1 VCDGDGQL
9 SLWQA
14 GHVAQPYF
22 VQQLHNKNCADFVFQ
37 VAFRSSV
44 IKCLPWWHSQLRRQ
58 PVKFLRIEND
68 VPVGKLYEEKNM
80 EKKIIFITSL
90 TSLKKG

>member
-1 VCDGDGQL
+1 MWQVCDGDGQL

-37 VAFRSSV
+37 VAFRFYV
-44 IKCLPWWHSQLRRQ
+44 TKCLPW
-58 PVKFLRIEND
+58 
-68 VPVGKLYEEKNM
+68 
-80 EKKIIFITSL
+80 
-90 TSLKKG
+90 

>member
-1 VCDGDGQL
+1 MNLMLQVCDGDGQL

-44 IKCLPWWHSQLRRQ
+44 
-58 PVKFLRIEND
+58 F
-68 VPVGKLYEEKNM
+68 
-80 EKKIIFITSL
+80 F
-90 TSLKKG
+90 